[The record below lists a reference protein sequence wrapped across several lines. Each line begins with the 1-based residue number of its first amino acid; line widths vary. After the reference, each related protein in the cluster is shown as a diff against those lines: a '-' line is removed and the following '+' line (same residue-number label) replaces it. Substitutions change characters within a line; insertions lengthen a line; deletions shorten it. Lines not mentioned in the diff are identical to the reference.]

1 MSRSS
6 RHVFVGIAAL
16 VVGIAMLFFN
26 LRLFTAS
33 FGKLWPALLL
43 FAGMILFVYYFST
56 KRKKE
61 RPFALFL
68 AVFLVLAAVPF
79 FVMTFTPA
87 GAVRYLWP
95 AFLLAFGLALLSL
108 YYYGKQEK
116 RILGAAVL
124 TISVSIIAWLFYI
137 TRTQLGL
144 VFGVVLFVTGLLFLA
159 RGLITGAEPAG
170 VQQPGESRP
179 AEGRGEN

>member
-1 MSRSS
+1 MNKKS
-6 RHVFVGIAAL
+6 RHLFIGIAAL

-26 LRLFTAS
+26 LRMFTAS

-43 FAGMILFVYYFST
+43 FIGMILLVYYFST
-56 KRKKE
+56 KRKTE
-61 RPFALFL
+61 RPFTLFL
-68 AVFLVLAAVPF
+68 AVFLVLVSVPF

-87 GAVRYLWP
+87 GAMRYIWP

-108 YYYGKQEK
+108 FYYGKQKK
-116 RILGAAVL
+116 RVLAAAVFM
-124 TISVSIIAWLFYI
+124 IIVSVVAWLFYI

-159 RGLITGAEPAG
+159 RGLITGAETDG
-170 VQQPGESRP
+170 GLQPGEGRP
-179 AEGRGEN
+179 GEGRGET